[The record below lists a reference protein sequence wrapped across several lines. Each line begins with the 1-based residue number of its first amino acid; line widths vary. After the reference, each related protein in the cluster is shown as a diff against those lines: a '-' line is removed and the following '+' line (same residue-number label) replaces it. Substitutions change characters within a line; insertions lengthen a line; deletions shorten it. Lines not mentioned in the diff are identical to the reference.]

1 MGERRI
7 YVAYTGGT
15 IGMREGE
22 RGYRPEPGYLERRL
36 RSTPEFQPP
45 ACPEFV
51 VHEFEPLLDSADM
64 HPDDWLRIARDIE
77 RHYEQFDGFVV
88 VHGTDTMAYTAAAL
102 AFMLEG
108 LAKPVVLTGSQIP
121 LCETRNDARNNLI
134 AAFEVAASRQLG
146 EVVLVFDDRILRGV
160 RARKVD
166 ASGLSAFDSP
176 NFPALGTIGSRIE
189 FERRLLRP
197 RGSEP
202 LRVQP
207 VGQPVVGALRLFPG
221 FRASVLENMLQPPL
235 QGLVLEAFG
244 VGNGPIR
251 NREFLAVLRAA
262 TERGVV
268 IVATTQCLRGTVD
281 LSSYATGEAL
291 ARAGVIGGGDMTPE
305 AALAKLHY
313 LLNRGLAPAAVRR
326 ELTRDLRGELTVA

>member
-1 MGERRI
+1 
-7 YVAYTGGT
+7 
-15 IGMREGE
+15 
-22 RGYRPEPGYLERRL
+22 
-36 RSTPEFQPP
+36 
-45 ACPEFV
+45 
-51 VHEFEPLLDSADM
+51 
-64 HPDDWLRIARDIE
+64 
-77 RHYEQFDGFVV
+77 
-88 VHGTDTMAYTAAAL
+88 
-102 AFMLEG
+102 
-108 LAKPVVLTGSQIP
+108 
-121 LCETRNDARNNLI
+121 
-134 AAFEVAASRQLG
+134 
-146 EVVLVFDDRILRGV
+146 
-160 RARKVD
+160 
-166 ASGLSAFDSP
+166 
-176 NFPALGTIGSRIE
+176 
-189 FERRLLRP
+189 
-197 RGSEP
+197 
-202 LRVQP
+202 VQP
-207 VGQPVVGALRLFPG
+207 VGQPVVGARRLCPG